1 MTNQLVFLFLF
12 LMLWLIGT
20 IIKLIKND
28 DILGVTKPML
38 SYVYDDG
45 CPESIGG
52 EERTCNPNDTGFPKV
67 IIIVYR
73 LFVFTVSHTPKL
85 PEYQETPW
93 LKKAQYQKFK

>member
-1 MTNQLVFLFLF
+1 MINQLLFLF

-28 DILGVTKPML
+28 DILGVAKPII

-52 EERTCNPNDTGFPKV
+52 EESKV

-73 LFVFTVSHTPKL
+73 LFVFIVSHTPKL

-93 LKKAQYQKFK
+93 LKQAQYQKFK